1 MFDKFISFKLMEI
14 FEISFVNKS
23 DLGYRKCRE
32 RFVNIEFRKD

>member
-23 DLGYRKCRE
+23 DLGYRKCWE